1 MNMNIK
7 FSKKSV
13 WDVAGGTAT
22 DDGVASRGI
31 KKKKKEKKMGWQQK
45 EKRKARADASSSP
58 WQQLKLTR

>member
-31 KKKKKEKKMGWQQK
+31 KKRKGKKNGVATEREKEGESRREQQSL
-45 EKRKARADASSSP
+45 AA
-58 WQQLKLTR
+58 T